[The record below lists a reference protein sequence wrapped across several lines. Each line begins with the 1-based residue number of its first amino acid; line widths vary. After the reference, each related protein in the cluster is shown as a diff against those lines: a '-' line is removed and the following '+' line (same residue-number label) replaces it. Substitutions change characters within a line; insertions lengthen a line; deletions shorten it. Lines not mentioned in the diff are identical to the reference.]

1 MKSSKKLL
9 TQAGHTLIQRA
20 SLLLPTC
27 LNRQGSFWNGPAPPG
42 PWSRGGQIWG
52 ELQGEEDGEWNST
65 FPDSQRGLL
74 QRFKG
79 VEGVTE
85 FAKLH
90 SEFR

>member
-1 MKSSKKLL
+1 MDLCL
-9 TQAGHTLIQRA
+9 RA
-20 SLLLPTC
+20 LGAEED
-27 LNRQGSFWNGPAPPG
+27 RYGE
-42 PWSRGGQIWG
+42 

-65 FPDSQRGLL
+65 SPDSQRGLL

-85 FAKLH
+85 RGFAKLH